1 MPNLLNSL
9 SFHSPDL
16 TTFLPLI
23 LSTIL
28 ATLRQPISLVFMSLY
43 ACLSNDH
50 SPGTSS
56 SSLELQFSKFD
67 STGSA
72 VGLPGSAIVSPASQS
87 ESSIG
92 LSLVVDLSS
101 YPLQ

>member
-1 MPNLLNSL
+1 
-9 SFHSPDL
+9 
-16 TTFLPLI
+16 
-23 LSTIL
+23 
-28 ATLRQPISLVFMSLY
+28 MSLY

-50 SPGTSS
+50 SPGTGS
-56 SSLELQFSKFD
+56 SSLELQFSRFD

-72 VGLPGSAIVSPASQS
+72 VGSPRSAIVSPASQS